1 MSRFKPDLFK
11 NIISMLIVVVT
22 ILIGLF
28 ILSKLNDQ
36 PSNKIMIGGNF
47 NLVDQNGNRYLSQ
60 NIKKNKVIYF
70 GYTFCPDIC
79 PLDVLKI
86 SNFIEENK
94 TLLSKTDFIFITVD
108 PTGGGGR
115 RVDSIP
121 LFILRSHFLPLS
133 NRFQTGHVQP
143 RLRKR
148 KARSRKS
155 PSPVCQRRPL
165 LRKFVCVR
173 RSIEA
178 HCIGKNPH
186 VSDNEPKDFYCAN
199 PLLRCWFMSW

>member
-47 NLVDQNGNRYLSQ
+47 NLIDQNGNNYSSQ

-108 PTGGGGR
+108 PER
-115 RVDSIP
+115 DDVNQMNN
-121 LFILRSHFLPLS
+121 FLS
-133 NRFQTGHVQP
+133 NFDDNLIGLTGDPKDVSNV
-143 RLRKR
+143 LRTFRIYVK
-148 KARSRKS
+148 KNKEGALSDTYLVDHS
-155 PSPVCQRRPL
+155 SLIFL
-165 LRKFVCVR
+165 LDKDD
-173 RSIEA
+173 IYIA
-178 HCIGKNPH
+178 HF
-186 VSDNEPKDFYCAN
+186 SPKDFEQHILKY
-199 PLLRCWFMSW
+199 LH

>member
-1 MSRFKPDLFK
+1 MSRFKPNLIK

-28 ILSKLNDQ
+28 ILSNLNDQ

-47 NLVDQNGNRYLSQ
+47 NLVDQNGNNYLSQ

-108 PTGGGGR
+108 PER
-115 RVDSIP
+115 DDVNQMNN
-121 LFILRSHFLPLS
+121 FLS
-133 NRFQTGHVQP
+133 NFGENLIGLTGDPKDVSNV
-143 RLRKR
+143 LRTFRIYVK
-148 KARSRKS
+148 KNKEGASS
-155 PSPVCQRRPL
+155 DTYLVDHSSLIFL
-165 LRKFVCVR
+165 LDKNDVY
-173 RSIEA
+173 IA
-178 HCIGKNPH
+178 HF
-186 VSDNEPKDFYCAN
+186 SPKDFEQHILKY
-199 PLLRCWFMSW
+199 LH